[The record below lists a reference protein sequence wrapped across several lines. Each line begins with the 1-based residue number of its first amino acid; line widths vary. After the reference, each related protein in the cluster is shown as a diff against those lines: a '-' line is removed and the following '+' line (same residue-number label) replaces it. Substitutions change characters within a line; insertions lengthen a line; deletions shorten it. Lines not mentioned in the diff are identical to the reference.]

1 VRAVEQA
8 PDGFMVKVGE
18 TVRSLDQNSALWPLL
33 AQFSKQ
39 LKWPVNGER
48 IQLEPEEWKDILTAA
63 FRNEQHRI
71 AQGLNGGMVILGMR
85 TSRMRKT
92 EFSQFLEFVNA
103 TAVDRGVNLKPEA
116 EAS

>member
-1 VRAVEQA
+1 
-8 PDGFMVKVGE
+8 
-18 TVRSLDQNSALWPLL
+18 
-33 AQFSKQ
+33 
-39 LKWPVNGER
+39 VNGER

-92 EFSQFLEFVNA
+92 EFSQFLEFINA
-103 TAVDRGVNLKPEA
+103 TAADRGVNLNPEA